1 MAGRCSLCGSRLNNG
16 KCEFCGLDNRMY
28 DRQYLKDPYHMA
40 EIVKEADTPK
50 APPGQMKKNAG
61 ASVQSGSA
69 ARKTVFTAK
78 APARKG
84 ADLSSRHRKQDA
96 ASWQKR
102 QYSGTARSKAAIVIV
117 ILVILVCTAGPV
129 LFQIGKAVTET
140 GSVPGADSW
149 QSAVDSLFSDNDST
163 LDDYDPYEYVTREI
177 PEDGTDYEVTLS
189 NGFYQVGIHIP
200 EGI

>member
-129 LFQIGKAVTET
+129 RGRFLAVSSGFALFRQ
-140 GSVPGADSW
+140 
-149 QSAVDSLFSDNDST
+149 
-163 LDDYDPYEYVTREI
+163 
-177 PEDGTDYEVTLS
+177 
-189 NGFYQVGIHIP
+189 
-200 EGI
+200 